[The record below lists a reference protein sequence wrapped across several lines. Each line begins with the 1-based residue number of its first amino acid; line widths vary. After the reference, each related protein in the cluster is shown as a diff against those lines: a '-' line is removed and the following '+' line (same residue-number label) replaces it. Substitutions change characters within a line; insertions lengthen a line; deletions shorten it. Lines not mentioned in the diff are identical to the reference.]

1 MDGQTDGWMDGQ
13 IVGWMC
19 RFACCQYADRG
30 MLMNAN
36 KQFWVGSQSTRCC
49 AVRGPA
55 PSYCVE
61 SLEMMVQM

>member
-49 AVRGPA
+49 AVRQEALLHPT
-55 PSYCVE
+55 V
-61 SLEMMVQM
+61 LNLWK